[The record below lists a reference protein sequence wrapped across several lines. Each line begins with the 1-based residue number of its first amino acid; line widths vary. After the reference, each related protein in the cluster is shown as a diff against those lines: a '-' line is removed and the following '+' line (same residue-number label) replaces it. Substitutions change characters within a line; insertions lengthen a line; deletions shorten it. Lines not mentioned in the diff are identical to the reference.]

1 MDTDSFIA
9 DIRRG
14 DINKDIVEVVETNHE
29 SLNHEL
35 DRPLP
40 KRKKI

>member
-14 DINKDIVEVVETNHE
+14 DINKDIIEVVKTKLDT
-29 SLNHEL
+29 LNHEL